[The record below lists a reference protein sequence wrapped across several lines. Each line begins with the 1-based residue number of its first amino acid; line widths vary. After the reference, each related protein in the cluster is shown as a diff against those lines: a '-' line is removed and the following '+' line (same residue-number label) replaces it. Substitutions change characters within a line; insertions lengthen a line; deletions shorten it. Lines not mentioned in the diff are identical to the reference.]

1 MSDLVGLLR
10 AQAAGYGT
18 PATEFAKARRDELIK
33 AAAEIERLRT
43 ALQDAGHY
51 AAVCPV
57 PSELATEARAE
68 MSEKITDLT
77 LGLGLLVGGSVLLVP
92 ALVILLQAAV
102 AALIAAEIATV
113 WATLIVGG
121 AALAIGGALLAVGIS
136 RLKAARP
143 IPTKTIEQFEQ
154 DAEIAKSQLR
164 DDDRAPDRA
173 A

>member
-1 MSDLVGLLR
+1 MVRNYPRSIPDILPDIVNQFSTLITKE
-10 AQAAGYGT
+10 AQ
-18 PATEFAKARRDELIK
+18 L
-33 AAAEIERLRT
+33 
-43 ALQDAGHY
+43 
-51 AAVCPV
+51 
-57 PSELATEARAE
+57 ARAE
-68 MSEKITDLT
+68 MSEKITHLT

-143 IPTKTIEQFEQ
+143 IPTKTIEQFQQ
-154 DAEIAKSQLR
+154 DAEVAKSQLR
-164 DDDRAPDRA
+164 DDDGAPDRA